1 MKQYANYLRVLA
13 KPLAVGCVI
22 LLYSNPSAK
31 AAVPAKPPRS
41 VMLAQVAVKR
51 GILYL
56 KRVQETDG
64 SWSHYP
70 ATTALALIALQR
82 NGYSAHKD
90 TAVRRGIRYLLK
102 WQQRNGSICN
112 PADPNTALPNYNT
125 ALSLM
130 ALALTHDVAYK
141 PVIARGQKY
150 LENLQFGAVDGMA
163 KTNPLYGGIGYGS
176 DPDDHPD
183 VSNLAT
189 ALEALKQTGVPSQ
202 APVFQRAIIFL
213 QRVQNRTDSNDQA
226 WAKSGPNDGGF
237 TYDPYGTSKTVT
249 GGHRSMG
256 AMTYQG
262 MESYI
267 YCGLSRNDPRV
278 AAAWHWIRGDYT
290 VTHHPGEGNTAL
302 YYYYNAMAKTLAV
315 YGQRT
320 VTDTHGVKHNWEADL
335 ELQLSRLQHPDG
347 SWFNSNPRY
356 WENQPSLVTS
366 YTLIAL
372 SYCLHP

>member
-1 MKQYANYLRVLA
+1 MKQY
-13 KPLAVGCVI
+13 PLTPPRIAS
-22 LLYSNPSAK
+22 L
-31 AAVPAKPPRS
+31 AAVICLVVASGGTLVLSAPIKVSQS
-41 VMLAQVAVKR
+41 VVRARVAVKR
-51 GILYL
+51 GVQYL
-56 KRVQETDG
+56 KQVQESDG

-82 NGYSAHKD
+82 NGYSAHSD
-90 TAVRRGIRYLLK
+90 PAVARGVRFLLK
-102 WQQRNGSICN
+102 LQQPNGSICN
-112 PADPNTALPNYNT
+112 PSDPNTALPNYNT

-130 ALALTHDVAYK
+130 ALVLTHNAEYK
-141 PVIARGQKY
+141 PIIARGQKY
-150 LENLQFGAVDGMA
+150 LENLQFGAADGM
-163 KTNPLYGGIGYGS
+163 KKSNPLYGGIGYGS

-183 VSNLAT
+183 VSNLTT
-189 ALEALKQTGVPSQ
+189 ALEALKQSGVPSQ
-202 APVFQRAIIFL
+202 APVFQRAIVFL
-213 QRVQNRTDSNDQA
+213 QRVQNRVDSNDQA
-226 WAKSGPNDGGF
+226 WAKTGPNDGGF

-267 YCGLSRNDPRV
+267 YCGLNRNDPRV
-278 AAAWHWIRGDYT
+278 SAAWHWIRSDYT

-315 YGQRT
+315 YGQRN
-320 VTDTHGVKHNWEADL
+320 VTDTQGVSHNWAADL
-335 ELQLSRLQHPDG
+335 ENQLSKLQHPDG